1 MSKRKKRKFSIL
13 YPVKPTPRR
22 WTAEGF
28 YNSPSD
34 CKRQFM
40 RDLKGSTDERVRLR
54 VKLHPQ
60 KQIIFM
66 DCVFDIGNPEF
77 WPDDAETFRQ
87 WALETVE
94 KGLIVTPYQQAPVIS
109 EETQNEINA
118 TLKAIDEG
126 NVKALD
132 IKDVI

>member
-1 MSKRKKRKFSIL
+1 
-13 YPVKPTPRR
+13 
-22 WTAEGF
+22 
-28 YNSPSD
+28 
-34 CKRQFM
+34 
-40 RDLKGSTDERVRLR
+40 
-54 VKLHPQ
+54 
-60 KQIIFM
+60 M

-77 WPDDAETFRQ
+77 WPDDTETFRQ